1 LSNSSAGKFWNR
13 LSQSFKNLKDSVF
26 TVFKRGEKWRCS
38 DRRYL
43 FRKFKNNLFFVLCLT
58 CVVIVVIPL
67 ISILYEVVLRGAPQ
81 LSLEFITQ
89 PPGTIGVS
97 AGGIGPAI
105 QGTLI
110 LIGLTSLIG
119 IPVGILSGVY
129 LAEFGSNKYAASM
142 RIVNDIL
149 TEFPSIVVGITVFSV
164 VVLGIIGHYSPLAGA
179 IALSFIL
186 IPIVAR
192 TTEESLKLVP
202 NSVREASL
210 ALGIHKWKTTLR
222 VVLPAAKGGLITGTL
237 LAVARIAGET
247 APLIMT
253 ILGNNYFFLGFD
265 QPMDALPLRI
275 WRNSLQPYPD
285 LQAQGWGAALILIL
299 LVLSI
304 NIGVRVVSRRRLGQ

>member
-1 LSNSSAGKFWNR
+1 MVSYA
-13 LSQSFKNLKDSVF
+13 
-26 TVFKRGEKWRCS
+26 
-38 DRRYL
+38 Y
-43 FRKFKNNLFFVLCLT
+43 RKFKNRLFFVLCLA
-58 CVVIVVIPL
+58 CVIVAVVPL
-67 ISILYEVVLRGAPQ
+67 LSILFEVVVRGAPQ
-81 LSLEFITQ
+81 LSIQFITQ
-89 PPGTIGVS
+89 PAGVIGES
-97 AGGIGPAI
+97 GGGIGPAI

-119 IPVGILSGVY
+119 IPFGIMSGIY
-129 LAEFGSNKYAASM
+129 LAEYGDNKYAASM
-142 RIVNDIL
+142 RRFNDVL

-164 VVLGIIGHYSPLAGA
+164 VVLSLGHFSPFAGA

-210 ALGIHKWKTTLR
+210 ALGVHKWRTTLS
-222 VVLPAAKGGLITGTL
+222 VVLPTAKAGLVTGAL

-253 ILGNNYFFLGFD
+253 ILGNQNFFQGFS

-275 WRNSLQPYPD
+275 WRDALQPYPS
-285 LQAQGWGAALILIL
+285 LQSQGWGAALILIL
-299 LVLSI
+299 IILSL
-304 NIGVRVVSRRRLGQ
+304 NIGVRIASRGRLSR